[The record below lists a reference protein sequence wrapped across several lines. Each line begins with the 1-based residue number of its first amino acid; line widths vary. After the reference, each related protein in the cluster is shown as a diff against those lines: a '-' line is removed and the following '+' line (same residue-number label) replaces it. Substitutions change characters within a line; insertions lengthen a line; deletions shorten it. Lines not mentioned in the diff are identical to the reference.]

1 MDLQAPLRRL
11 ADWLLGTEPAMRIRM
26 GMAWFAVLMM
36 ALCVV
41 VVLLLVHAGFGR
53 KDWAWWWALCAW
65 GGLISV
71 LVLIRSGWSR
81 RLQDPSMTQWQIRYA
96 LACNAAAY
104 VLLGQARGVTPA
116 ILSLVLMFG
125 IFGMTARQLAANMV
139 YALLVFAAAL
149 VAVAVLDEPG
159 HSPALEAAHGA
170 MIVLVLMGSTFIAIR
185 LQRIRRRLMQQKR
198 QLSEALE
205 RISHLATHDELTGL
219 VNRRHMTE
227 LIGMELQRCERAGR
241 PLVLALL
248 DLDHFKAINDNEGH
262 AAGDQVLQAFART
275 VQATVRKTDRLARWG
290 GEEFVLMLYDSDAA
304 NALGLLERV
313 RANVQAMALACGGR
327 SLRVTVSIGVALSR
341 PGEPMDRVLERA
353 DIALYA
359 AKSQGRNR
367 VVLQGD
373 GAPAAPA
380 PGAPG

>member
-1 MDLQAPLRRL
+1 MDLHAPLRRL

-26 GMAWFAVLMM
+26 AMAAFSVLLM
-36 ALCVV
+36 ALSIV

-65 GGLISV
+65 GGLAAV

-159 HSPALEAAHGA
+159 HSPALEAGHGA

-219 VNRRHMTE
+219 VNRRHMAE

-248 DLDHFKAINDNEGH
+248 DLDHFKAINDTEGH
-262 AAGDQVLQAFART
+262 AVGDQVLQAFARA

-373 GAPAAPA
+373 GAPAVAA